1 MYAVTVNVTI
11 NNYKRNKDTKRKNKR
26 NQFMIVS
33 GLSYN
38 QNDDQYAQGK
48 LLTRR
53 ETMTTILLSL
63 HEFSLSTGNG
73 NYEALGYVNYVHG
86 H

>member
-48 LLTRR
+48 
-53 ETMTTILLSL
+53 
-63 HEFSLSTGNG
+63 
-73 NYEALGYVNYVHG
+73 
-86 H
+86 

>member
-1 MYAVTVNVTI
+1 LSRHSAKQILIPPFFLYSVYTCTVTVNVTI
-11 NNYKRNKDTKRKNKR
+11 DNYKRNKDTKRKNKR

-48 LLTRR
+48 
-53 ETMTTILLSL
+53 
-63 HEFSLSTGNG
+63 
-73 NYEALGYVNYVHG
+73 
-86 H
+86 